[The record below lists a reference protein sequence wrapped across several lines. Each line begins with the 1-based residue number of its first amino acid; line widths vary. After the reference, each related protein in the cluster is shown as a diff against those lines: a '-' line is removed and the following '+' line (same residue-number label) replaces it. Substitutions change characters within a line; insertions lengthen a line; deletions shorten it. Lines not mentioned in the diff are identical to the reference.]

1 MAVSRA
7 LRRLLRIRDLEEEQ
21 HRLFLESAMGQMQA
35 LESALVDLDLTLAGP
50 QYDSSHRT
58 FTADRT

>member
-21 HRLFLESAMGQMQA
+21 RRVA
-35 LESALVDLDLTLAGP
+35 LESALVELHRLQHSLEAAG
-50 QYDSSHRT
+50 
-58 FTADRT
+58 AANW